1 MGITDRFYK
10 ETNKVHLVIM
20 YLERETATQSSK
32 IQGGVPQVTRHSLS
46 VRVKHI
52 MILLIL

>member
-20 YLERETATQSSK
+20 YLERETVTQSTCSK
-32 IQGGVPQVTRHSLS
+32 IQGGVPQVTRHTLS
-46 VRVKHI
+46 VS
-52 MILLIL
+52 